1 MAVFLNVW
9 RYYCAALLCGSLVCR
24 IQRHHS
30 HAEAAGFLFT
40 SPEND
45 IEDHLNGQSRS
56 SHACRS
62 TLADQAVFMSS
73 VFAQES
79 AIMIVRSIGIEATA
93 DDGLHGNSINL
104 TGKIRR
110 LQRFN

>member
-1 MAVFLNVW
+1 MAVFLNLW
-9 RYYCAALLCGSLVCR
+9 RYYCALLLCGSLVCR

-30 HAEAAGFLFT
+30 HAEAAEFLFT

-62 TLADQAVFMSS
+62 TLTHQAVFMSS
-73 VFAQES
+73 VVAQES
-79 AIMIVRSIGIEATA
+79 AISM
-93 DDGLHGNSINL
+93 L
-104 TGKIRR
+104 
-110 LQRFN
+110 